1 MAKKSWIMME
11 ESRKS
16 GDSWPESYETKE
28 EAVSAAERNW
38 GSLTKLEKKD
48 RTVIVFQTDYFD
60 EDGEALIPDGYNAVW
75 ENGEAVK

>member
-1 MAKKSWIMME
+1 MEKKSWMMV
-11 ESRKS
+11 ESSKS

-28 EAVSAAERNW
+28 EAVAAAEKDW
-38 GSLTKLEKKD
+38 DSLTKLEKKD

-60 EDGEALIPDGYNAVW
+60 EDGEALIPTDGYYTVW